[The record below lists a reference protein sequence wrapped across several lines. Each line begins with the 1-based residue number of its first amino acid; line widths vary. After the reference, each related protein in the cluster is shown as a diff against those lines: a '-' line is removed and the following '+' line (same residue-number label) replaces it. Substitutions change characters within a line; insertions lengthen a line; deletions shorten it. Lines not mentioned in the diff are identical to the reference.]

1 MKGRRAFT
9 LLEFLVATFLGTLLL
24 VMVYQ
29 AFSQVARH
37 YRLLSASSELF
48 SLMEREALR
57 YQLTH
62 LWARPYFREGRLVL
76 PVMSPAGPLLA
87 IYDLEAGTY
96 AEELGYHQ
104 KPSPSPDYLFPGVGL
119 ARVKLFSLPAGKT
132 SGDQAE
138 ELEELPLERPWPEG
152 RPLLLE
158 AEFLDGTRLKVVFK
172 FSQRPSAGS
181 PEKAGHPR
189 ETTSKTPSKPPKK
202 PRNFPLRRIIGQ

>member
-1 MKGRRAFT
+1 MKGRSAFT
-9 LLEFLVATFLGTLLL
+9 LLEFLVAAFLGTLLL
-24 VMVYQ
+24 VLVYQ

-37 YRLLSASSELF
+37 YRLLSATSELF

-87 IYDLEAGTY
+87 IYDLEAGSY

-104 KPSPSPDYLFPGVGL
+104 KPSPSPDYTFPGRGL
-119 ARVKLFSLPAGKT
+119 ARVKLFSLTAGNT
-132 SGDQAE
+132 PENQAE
-138 ELEELPLERPWPEG
+138 ELKELPLEKPWPEG

-172 FSQRPSAGS
+172 FSQRPSGGGQKNATPSQG
-181 PEKAGHPR
+181 
-189 ETTSKTPSKPPKK
+189 TTSKTPAKPPKK
-202 PRNFPLRRIIGQ
+202 PRNFPLRRIIGK